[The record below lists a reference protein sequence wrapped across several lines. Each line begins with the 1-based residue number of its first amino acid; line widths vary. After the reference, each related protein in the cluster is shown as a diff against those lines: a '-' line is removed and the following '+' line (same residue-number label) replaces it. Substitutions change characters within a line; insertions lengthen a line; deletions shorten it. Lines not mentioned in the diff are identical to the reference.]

1 MHGNK
6 MTFTYRGDREVLIER
21 IDIQGAYNYYLN
33 GEYEFLSKLI
43 RSELSDKVKKDYG
56 TAYPLQI
63 IDHGGKELPDYRVFV
78 SMMSY
83 LPRKSPAPVQEM
95 DYSMLACILFLPV
108 SDLSVE
114 SIIRELNLYMEWD
127 VYAEDHSWGNL

>member
-6 MTFTYRGDREVLIER
+6 MTFTYRGDREVQIER
-21 IDIQGAYNYYLN
+21 IDIRSTYNGFLN

-56 TAYPLQI
+56 DAYPIQI
-63 IDHGGKELPDYRVFV
+63 IDHGEKELPDYRINV

-83 LPRKSPAPVQEM
+83 LPRNNLAPALKM

-108 SDLSVE
+108 SDLSIE
-114 SIIRELNLYMEWD
+114 SILRDLIRYMEWD
-127 VYAEDHSWGNL
+127 VYAEDYSWDDL